1 MANSVHI
8 YEFRRLRRR
17 RIRGRLVLQPEL
29 EPYLTLIITDQYLEE
44 NHDEAQ
50 KPTVTKTISNTSYIS
65 KRLLLPCILTHC
77 CLLGVIVLCLL
88 VMYEDILI
96 NIFDDIY
103 QFLSSSVY
111 CWANAMVVQGAITQF
126 AAAFG
131 FLELL
136 MAATYNFTV
145 KFLEMQWQ
153 VLHTV
158 SNYATSI
165 CCWLLGNISRLV
177 TLLDAH
183 FPGGT
188 IGCGIIL
195 LNSVVVIIVV
205 TMFVKKKGRNY
216 HMCAK
221 HTTAE
226 RNRSKRKRIGKIKP
240 QIRAG
245 NADF

>member
-1 MANSVHI
+1 MTFISFCQAVH
-8 YEFRRLRRR
+8 
-17 RIRGRLVLQPEL
+17 
-29 EPYLTLIITDQYLEE
+29 
-44 NHDEAQ
+44 
-50 KPTVTKTISNTSYIS
+50 
-65 KRLLLPCILTHC
+65 
-77 CLLGVIVLCLL
+77 
-88 VMYEDILI
+88 
-96 NIFDDIY
+96 
-103 QFLSSSVY
+103 VY

-205 TMFVKKKGRNY
+205 TMFVKKKEEITTCVQNIQQLQKEIEAKENELEKESHKLEQEMQTSEKLNEEINKLQQECEEFLLSNSNLEGERDQRLCVSCHEQEKTILLLPCQ
-216 HMCAK
+216 HMCLYICVK
-221 HTTAE
+221 QCLENEELETCPICTGCPKKKY
-226 RNRSKRKRIGKIKP
+226 SCL
-240 QIRAG
+240 IRD
-245 NADF
+245 NF